1 MMIIMM
7 KLPAMKDS
15 QVIHDGEE
23 EVESRSND
31 DDDMMIDLS
40 IALSDPGYPSIY
52 YIYHYP

>member
-1 MMIIMM
+1 MIIMM